1 MSDRKAGGGFEIH
14 LRLTRIRW
22 IGRLFEGWT
31 RNFTLLAIA
40 VGGVGFFF
48 GVQLTVFNNF
58 IVSRLGIGPH
68 ELGMVEGLREVPG
81 FLNVLFIAAMIRWIP
96 SRIAALSLTVMG
108 LGLAAYRYTD
118 SVTSLA
124 IFSFVWSI
132 GFHCW
137 VPLEQAMGLS
147 LSPSGNKGRW
157 LGQLRAVSSFSWLLA
172 IGACMLLFEYID
184 SASGS
189 GLQGF
194 YEDMFTIAGL
204 VTVVGGMALLLI
216 RREVVDAD
224 SERFVFRRRYY
235 LYYALNF
242 LQGCRK
248 QMFITFAIFALV
260 KVHGMPVET
269 TMILVFVNQV
279 LITLTAP
286 LLGRLVDRFGERV
299 MLSASY
305 IGLVFV
311 FAGYALIDHRPTLY
325 VLYCVDNLI
334 FFGSIALTTYVH
346 RIADA
351 ADLKP
356 TLSMGVTM
364 NHLAAVAAPL
374 IGGLAWHYFG
384 HRVIFLSGSALAVVS
399 LIVTQWIQ
407 PRVQG
412 GSES

>member
-1 MSDRKAGGGFEIH
+1 MRSF
-14 LRLTRIRW
+14 L
-22 IGRLFEGWT
+22 GRLSGGHLFAGWT
-31 RNFTLLAIA
+31 RNFTLLALA

-48 GVQLTVFNNF
+48 GVQMTMFNNF
-58 IVSRLGIGPH
+58 IVTRLGIEPH
-68 ELGMVEGLREVPG
+68 ELGVVEGLREVPG
-81 FLNVLFIAAMIRWIP
+81 FLNVLFIAIMIRWIP
-96 SRIAALSLTVMG
+96 SRMAALSLMLMG
-108 LGLAAYRYTD
+108 MGIAAFVYVD
-118 SVTSLA
+118 SVTTLA
-124 IFSFVWSI
+124 MFSFIWSI

-147 LSPSGNKGRW
+147 FSPDGEKGKW
-157 LGQLRAVSSFSWLLA
+157 LGQLRSVSSFSWLLA
-172 IGACMLLFEYID
+172 IGTCMLLYDMID
-184 SASGS
+184 
-189 GLQGF
+189 
-194 YEDMFTIAGL
+194 YEGMFVIAGA
-204 VTVVGGMALLLI
+204 VTLIGGLCLFGV
-216 RREVVDAD
+216 RHEVVDAD
-224 SERFVFRRRYY
+224 EERFVFRRRYG

-286 LLGRLVDRFGERV
+286 LLGRLVDRLGERV

-305 IGLVFV
+305 AGLIFV

-346 RIADA
+346 RMTDST
-351 ADLKP
+351 DLKS

-384 HRVIFLSGSALAVVS
+384 HRVIFLSGSALAAIS
-399 LIVTQWIQ
+399 LVVTQWIE
-407 PRVQG
+407 PRTQETPVPQ
-412 GSES
+412 

>member
-1 MSDRKAGGGFEIH
+1 M
-14 LRLTRIRW
+14 RLTLIRL
-22 IGRLFEGWT
+22 IRLPFAGWT

-58 IVSRLGIGPH
+58 IVSRLGIEPH
-68 ELGMVEGLREVPG
+68 ELGVVEGLREVPG

-96 SRIAALSLTVMG
+96 SRMAALSLVVMG

-147 LSPSGNKGRW
+147 FSPTAEKGKW
-157 LGQLRAVSSFSWLLA
+157 LGQLRAVGSFSWLIA
-172 IGACMLLFEYID
+172 IGVCMLLFEFID
-184 SASGS
+184 TASPV
-189 GLQGF
+189 GLQQF
-194 YEDMFTIAGL
+194 YGGMFTIAGI
-204 VTVVGGMALLLI
+204 VTVVGGLGLLLI
-216 RREVVDAD
+216 RRETVDAD
-224 SERFVFRRRYY
+224 SERFVFKRRYG

-269 TMILVFVNQV
+269 TMILVFINQI

-286 LLGRLVDRFGERV
+286 LLGRLVDRLGERV

-334 FFGSIALTTYVH
+334 FFGSIALTTYIH
-346 RIADA
+346 RIADSN
-351 ADLKP
+351 DLKP

-384 HRVIFLSGSALAVVS
+384 HRVIFLSGSALAAVS

-407 PRVQG
+407 PRIERPVVAN
-412 GSES
+412 

>member
-1 MSDRKAGGGFEIH
+1 MS
-14 LRLTRIRW
+14 W
-22 IGRLFEGWT
+22 IVSPFAGWT
-31 RNFTLLAIA
+31 RNFALLAIA

-58 IVSRLGIGPH
+58 IVTRLGIEPH
-68 ELGMVEGLREVPG
+68 ELGVVEGLREVPG

-96 SRIAALSLTVMG
+96 SRMAALSLAVMG
-108 LGLAAYRYTD
+108 IGLAAYRFTD
-118 SVTSLA
+118 SITSLA
-124 IFSFVWSI
+124 IFSFIWSI

-147 LSPSGNKGRW
+147 LSPTAEKGKW
-157 LGQLRAVSSFSWLLA
+157 LGQLRAVGSFSWMLA
-172 IGACMLLFEYID
+172 IGACMLLYELID
-184 SASGS
+184 
-189 GLQGF
+189 
-194 YEDMFTIAGL
+194 YEGMFTLAGV
-204 VTVVGGMALLLI
+204 VTVIGGLALLLV
-216 RREVVDAD
+216 RREKVDVD
-224 SERFVFRRRYY
+224 SERFVFRRRYG

-269 TMILVFVNQV
+269 TMVLVFINQI

-286 LLGRLVDRFGERV
+286 LLGRLVDRLGERV

-305 IGLVFV
+305 VGLVFV

-334 FFGSIALTTYVH
+334 FFGSIALTTYIH

-351 ADLKP
+351 NDLKP

-384 HRVIFLSGSALAVVS
+384 HRVIFLSGSVLAAVS
-399 LIVTQWIQ
+399 LVVTQWIE
-407 PRVQG
+407 PRLNSPAVTV
-412 GSES
+412 SAPAA